1 METPRKVFSAEEI
14 EQVWEKALPQPRNNP
29 DLFRKDYAGAWIR
42 RDDYGKRDKPYGW
55 EIDHLKPLVKD
66 GSYDMDNLY
75 PVHWK
80 NNESKGDS
88 YPYWK
93 TVLSSEANKNIES
106 VKNWKVDE

>member
-1 METPRKVFSAEEI
+1 
-14 EQVWEKALPQPRNNP
+14 
-29 DLFRKDYAGAWIR
+29 
-42 RDDYGKRDKPYGW
+42 
-55 EIDHLKPLVKD
+55 
-66 GSYDMDNLY
+66 MDNLY